1 MSTVAKETIGAGL
14 HGVSLLGVVEERM
27 TEVVHAS
34 LMGSAG
40 LIEGRVDPTRAAS
53 YHLSSGGR
61 RIRARLALSAGTAL
75 GLPPEDSVAIASC
88 VELIHNASLVHDD
101 LEDRQQFRRGV
112 ETVHSAY
119 GFHVA
124 LCSGDLLLSA
134 AYATLARFSNA
145 TLLPA
150 LLSVVHA
157 RIAVVIGGQCAR
169 LVPIGDEERDMD
181 AYDAIASAKS
191 GALLSLP
198 LELAL
203 EGSSKSMW
211 SEDARRA
218 AEHFAIGYQ
227 IADDIEDV
235 EQDRGTLSVNALLVI
250 AAACRCQINE
260 ASEKARSHALKHLA
274 KAASLSGSLP
284 NGSGALLRELAKD
297 LSHRLEAMG

>member
-1 MSTVAKETIGAGL
+1 MSTIPKIRVGAGL
-14 HGVSLLGVVEERM
+14 YGESLLGVVEERM
-27 TEVVHAS
+27 TEAVHAS
-34 LMGSAG
+34 LAGLAG
-40 LIEGRVDPTRAAS
+40 LIEGRSDSTRAAA

-61 RIRARLALSAGTAL
+61 RIRAKLALSAGTAL

-112 ETVHSAY
+112 ETVHAAY

-134 AYATLARFSNA
+134 AYAAVARFSNVL
-145 TLLPA
+145 LLPE
-150 LLSVVHA
+150 LLSLVHT
-157 RIAVVIGGQCAR
+157 RVAVVIGGQCAR
-169 LVPIGDEERDMD
+169 LVPIGDEERDMA

-203 EGSSKSMW
+203 KGSSKGMW

-227 IADDIEDV
+227 IADDIEDL
-235 EQDRGTLSVNALLVI
+235 EQDRETLSVNALLVI
-250 AAACRCQINE
+250 EAASRCRINE

-274 KAASLSGSLP
+274 KAASLAGSLP
-284 NGSGALLRELAKD
+284 NGSGGLLRELAQE
-297 LSHRLEAMG
+297 LSYRLEGIH

>member
-1 MSTVAKETIGAGL
+1 MSTIPKIRVGAGL
-14 HGVSLLGVVEERM
+14 PGESLLGVVEERM
-27 TEVVHAS
+27 MEIVHAS
-34 LMGSAG
+34 LAGSAG
-40 LIEGRVDPTRAAS
+40 LIEGHSDSTRAAL

-61 RIRARLALSAGTAL
+61 RIRARLALSAGNAL

-112 ETVHSAY
+112 ETVHAAY

-134 AYATLARFSNA
+134 AYAALARFSNDL
-145 TLLPA
+145 LLPE
-150 LLSVVHA
+150 LLSLVHS
-157 RIAVVIGGQCAR
+157 RIAGVIGGQCAR
-169 LVPIGDEERDMD
+169 LVPIGDEEKDM
-181 AYDAIASAKS
+181 ATYDAIASAKS

-198 LELAL
+198 LELTL
-203 EGSSKSMW
+203 QGSSKGMW

-227 IADDIEDV
+227 IADDMEDV

-250 AAACRCQINE
+250 SEASRCQIHE
-260 ASEKARSHALKHLA
+260 ASEKARRHALEHLA
-274 KAASLSGSLP
+274 KAVSLAGSLP
-284 NGSGALLRELAKD
+284 NGSGVLLRELAQE
-297 LSHRLEAMG
+297 LSHRLEGMH

>member
-1 MSTVAKETIGAGL
+1 MSTYAKGSVGAGL
-14 HGVSLLGVVEERM
+14 HGASLLGVVEERM

-34 LMGSAG
+34 LSGSAG
-40 LIEGRVDPTRAAS
+40 LIEGRANSTRAAA

-112 ETVHSAY
+112 ETVNSAY
-119 GFHVA
+119 GVHVA

-134 AYATLARFSNA
+134 AYAALARFSNA
-145 TLLPA
+145 HLLPA
-150 LLSVVHA
+150 LLSLVHA

-169 LVPIGDEERDMD
+169 LVPIGDEGRDMA

-198 LELAL
+198 LELTL
-203 EGSSKSMW
+203 KGSSKGMW

-227 IADDIEDV
+227 IADDLEDV
-235 EQDRGTLSVNALLVI
+235 EQDRDTHSVNALLVI
-250 AAACRCQINE
+250 AAASRCQSNE
-260 ASEKARSHALKHLA
+260 ASEKALNHALKHLA
-274 KAASLSGSLP
+274 KAAYLAGSLP
-284 NGSGALLRELAKD
+284 NGSGVFLRELAKD
-297 LSHRLEAMG
+297 LSHRLEGMI

>member
-1 MSTVAKETIGAGL
+1 MSTIPKIRVGAGL
-14 HGVSLLGVVEERM
+14 HGESLLGVVEERM

-34 LMGSAG
+34 PAVSAG
-40 LIEGRVDPTRAAS
+40 LIEGRSDSTRAAS
-53 YHLSSGGR
+53 YHLASGGQ
-61 RIRARLALSAGTAL
+61 RIRARLALSAGSAL

-88 VELIHNASLVHDD
+88 VEIIHNASLVHDD

-112 ETVHSAY
+112 ETVHAAY

-134 AYATLARFSNA
+134 AYAALARFSNVL
-145 TLLPA
+145 LLPE
-150 LLSVVHA
+150 LLSLVHS

-169 LVPIGDEERDMD
+169 LVPIGDEESDMA
-181 AYDAIASAKS
+181 AYDSIASAKS

-203 EGSSKSMW
+203 KGSSKGMW

-227 IADDIEDV
+227 IADDMEDV
-235 EQDRGTLSVNALLVI
+235 EHDRGTLSVNALLVI
-250 AAACRCQINE
+250 AAASSCSINE
-260 ASEKARSHALKHLA
+260 ASEKARSHALGHLS
-274 KAASLSGSLP
+274 KAASLAGSLP
-284 NGSGALLRELAKD
+284 NGSGALLREIARE
-297 LSHRLEAMG
+297 LSHRLEAMS

>member
-1 MSTVAKETIGAGL
+1 
-14 HGVSLLGVVEERM
+14 LLGVVEERM
-27 TEVVHAS
+27 MEIVHAS
-34 LMGSAG
+34 LAGSAG
-40 LIEGRVDPTRAAS
+40 LIEGRSDSTRAVS
-53 YHLSSGGR
+53 YHLSSGGQR
-61 RIRARLALSAGTAL
+61 VRARLALSAGSAL

-112 ETVHSAY
+112 ETVHAAY

-134 AYATLARFSNA
+134 AYAALARFSNVL
-145 TLLPA
+145 LLPE
-150 LLSVVHA
+150 LLSLIHS

-169 LVPIGDEERDMD
+169 LVPIGDEENDMA

-198 LELAL
+198 LELTL
-203 EGSSKSMW
+203 QGSSKGMW

-227 IADDIEDV
+227 IADDMEDV

-250 AAACRCQINE
+250 AAASRCQINE
-260 ASEKARSHALKHLA
+260 ASEKARSHALVHLA
-274 KAASLSGSLP
+274 KAVSLAGSLP
-284 NGSGALLRELAKD
+284 NASGGLLRELAQE
-297 LSHRLEAMG
+297 LSHRLVVMH

>member
-1 MSTVAKETIGAGL
+1 
-14 HGVSLLGVVEERM
+14 
-27 TEVVHAS
+27 
-34 LMGSAG
+34 
-40 LIEGRVDPTRAAS
+40 
-53 YHLSSGGR
+53 
-61 RIRARLALSAGTAL
+61 
-75 GLPPEDSVAIASC
+75 VAIASC

>member
-1 MSTVAKETIGAGL
+1 
-14 HGVSLLGVVEERM
+14 M

-34 LMGSAG
+34 LAGSAG
-40 LIEGRVDPTRAAS
+40 LIEGRSDSTRAAS
-53 YHLSSGGR
+53 YHLSSGGQ
-61 RIRARLALSAGTAL
+61 RIRARLALSAGSAL

-112 ETVHSAY
+112 ETVHAAY

-134 AYATLARFSNA
+134 AYAALARFSNGL
-145 TLLPA
+145 LLPELLA
-150 LLSVVHA
+150 LVHS

-169 LVPIGDEERDMD
+169 LVPIGDEESDMA
-181 AYDAIASAKS
+181 AYDSIASAKS

-203 EGSSKSMW
+203 KGSSKGMW

-227 IADDIEDV
+227 IADDMEDV

-250 AAACRCQINE
+250 AAASRCQINE
-260 ASEKARSHALKHLA
+260 ASEKARSHALAHLA
-274 KAASLSGSLP
+274 KAVSLAGSLP
-284 NGSGALLRELAKD
+284 NGSGALLRELAQE
-297 LSHRLEAMG
+297 LSHRLEAMS

>member
-1 MSTVAKETIGAGL
+1 
-14 HGVSLLGVVEERM
+14 
-27 TEVVHAS
+27 
-34 LMGSAG
+34 
-40 LIEGRVDPTRAAS
+40 
-53 YHLSSGGR
+53 
-61 RIRARLALSAGTAL
+61 
-75 GLPPEDSVAIASC
+75 VAIASC

-112 ETVHSAY
+112 ETVHAAY

-145 TLLPA
+145 ILLPG

-169 LVPIGDEERDMD
+169 LVPIGDEERDMA

-203 EGSSKSMW
+203 EGSSKGMW

-260 ASEKARSHALKHLA
+260 ASEKARGHALRHLA
-274 KAASLSGSLP
+274 KASSLAGSLP
-284 NGSGALLRELAKD
+284 NGSGALLREFAKD

>member
-1 MSTVAKETIGAGL
+1 
-14 HGVSLLGVVEERM
+14 
-27 TEVVHAS
+27 
-34 LMGSAG
+34 
-40 LIEGRVDPTRAAS
+40 
-53 YHLSSGGR
+53 
-61 RIRARLALSAGTAL
+61 
-75 GLPPEDSVAIASC
+75 VAIASC

-203 EGSSKSMW
+203 EGSSKGMW

-227 IADDIEDV
+227 ITDDIEDV

-250 AAACRCQINE
+250 EAACRCQINE

-274 KAASLSGSLP
+274 KAASLAGSLP

>member
-1 MSTVAKETIGAGL
+1 MSTIPKTRVGAGL
-14 HGVSLLGVVEERM
+14 HGESLLGVVEERM
-27 TEVVHAS
+27 TEIVHAS
-34 LMGSAG
+34 LAGLAG
-40 LIEGRVDPTRAAS
+40 LIERRSDSTRAAA

-61 RIRARLALSAGTAL
+61 RIRAKLALSAGTAL

-101 LEDRQQFRRGV
+101 MEDRQQFRRGV
-112 ETVHSAY
+112 ETVHAAY

-134 AYATLARFSNA
+134 AYAALARFSNVL
-145 TLLPA
+145 LLPE
-150 LLSVVHA
+150 LLSLVHA
-157 RIAVVIGGQCAR
+157 RVAVVIGGQCAR
-169 LVPIGDEERDMD
+169 LVPIGDEDRDMT

-203 EGSSKSMW
+203 KGSSKGMW

-227 IADDIEDV
+227 IADDMEDL
-235 EQDRGTLSVNALLVI
+235 EQDRENLSVNALLVI
-250 AAACRCQINE
+250 EAASRCQINE
-260 ASEKARSHALKHLA
+260 ALDIARSHALKHLN
-274 KAASLSGSLP
+274 KAGSLAGSLP
-284 NGSGALLRELAKD
+284 NGSGGLLRKLAQE
-297 LSHRLEAMG
+297 LSHRLEGMH